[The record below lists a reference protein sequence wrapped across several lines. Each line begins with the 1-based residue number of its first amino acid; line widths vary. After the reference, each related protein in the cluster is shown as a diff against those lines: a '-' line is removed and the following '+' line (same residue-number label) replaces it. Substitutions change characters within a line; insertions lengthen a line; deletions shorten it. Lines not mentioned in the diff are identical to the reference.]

1 VATTLAAPAGG
12 MVASRVST
20 VVLNEDYHV
29 HSTFS
34 DGASTV
40 QENLHAAERRGLTV
54 LCLTDHVRRDTTW
67 IGDFVAAVEPLRD
80 RSSVQ
85 VLTGVETKILNQ
97 DGELDL
103 PCDLAGIEL
112 ILIADHQF
120 PGPDG
125 PVLPAE
131 MAVLIGQGTVSGAEV
146 ITGLIDATA
155 AALTRAARLARTAR
169 LTGTAALTGAAP
181 TRQRTLIAHL
191 FSVLPKMGLSES
203 AVPASDLG
211 RLARRARDT
220 GALLEVNEKW
230 GCPSART
237 VSAFASAGVPVV
249 ASTDSHHR
257 DQVGVYAYVRRTLAQ
272 AAGRQG

>member
-1 VATTLAAPAGG
+1 MLATRASNVALG
-12 MVASRVST
+12 
-20 VVLNEDYHV
+20 EDYHV

-40 QENLHAAERRGLTV
+40 QENLRAAERRGLRV

-67 IGDFVAAVEPLRD
+67 VADFVAAVEPLRG

-85 VLTGVETKILNQ
+85 ILTGVETKILNQ

-103 PCDLAGIEL
+103 PAGLDGIEL

-120 PGPDG
+120 PGPGG

-131 MAVLIGQGTVSGAEV
+131 MAVSIGRGTVSGAEV
-146 ITGLIDATA
+146 STGLVDATA
-155 AALTRAARLARTAR
+155 AALI
-169 LTGTAALTGAAP
+169 TAAAP
-181 TRQRTLIAHL
+181 GGPGPAGPGGRRTLIAHL

-203 AVPASDLG
+203 AVPDRDLG
-211 RLARRARDT
+211 RLAERARDT
-220 GALLEVNEKW
+220 GAMLEVNEKW
-230 GCPSART
+230 ACPSART

-249 ASTDSHHR
+249 ASTDSHHSSH
-257 DQVGVYAYVRRTLAQ
+257 VGVYATVRRTLDA
-272 AAGRQG
+272 AAGRPA